1 MCVCADFN
9 TGLASER
16 MLLILSGAA
25 CGSVKSRGYMSR
37 KNWFTVTVKQASN
50 SDNNTPYEPFN
61 GHTLTISP
69 DGTLWIADE
78 NHRALSV
85 APGGYGGFEF
95 KRLEG
100 VAPGDRLHVP
110 HERKQLPSLTG
121 RLRGSS
127 LTHK

>member
-1 MCVCADFN
+1 M
-9 TGLASER
+9 R
-16 MLLILSGAA
+16 LILAGAA
-25 CGSVKSRGYMSR
+25 GGSVKIRGYMSR
-37 KNWFTVTVKQASN
+37 KNWFTVTVKKASDSEN
-50 SDNNTPYEPFN
+50 KTPYEPFD

-85 APGGYGGFEF
+85 APGGYAGFEL

-100 VAPGDRLHVP
+100 VKPGDRLPVP
-110 HERKQLPSLTG
+110 QERKQLPGLTG

>member
-1 MCVCADFN
+1 
-9 TGLASER
+9 
-16 MLLILSGAA
+16 
-25 CGSVKSRGYMSR
+25 MSR
-37 KNWFTVTVKQASN
+37 KNWFTVTVKKASD
-50 SDNNTPYEPFN
+50 SEEAPHEPFN